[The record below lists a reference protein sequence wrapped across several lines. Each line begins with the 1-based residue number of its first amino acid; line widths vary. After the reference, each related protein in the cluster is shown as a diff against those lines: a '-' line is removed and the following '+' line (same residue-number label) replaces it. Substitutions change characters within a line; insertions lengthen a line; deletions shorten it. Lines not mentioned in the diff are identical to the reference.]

1 MRGLIC
7 RAAARVATTPT
18 APTTSKRSPSKGLA
32 SGQALRSCHSGDGPR
47 GAKEAGM
54 QTSSHWRTASLLAGA
69 GHRNDD
75 RAAAGPGRFNGPGPL
90 GSARERSA

>member
-47 GAKEAGM
+47 GAKEAGDASI
-54 QTSSHWRTASLLAGA
+54 QPLAHSQPVSWRWSS
-69 GHRNDD
+69 
-75 RAAAGPGRFNGPGPL
+75 
-90 GSARERSA
+90 E